1 MKQIHGPLRVSSS
14 GEDVKTLQATL
25 NQVVPAKPLYVDG
38 RLGIRTEAA
47 VREFQR
53 ANNLRCDG
61 IVGPR
66 TAAALGL
73 RYVATAP
80 VQSVSE
86 IRRRHLGAFA
96 DPDELQEAERA
107 LAAAGVD
114 EEAGIAL
121 AISAALISCHRTIY
135 RRLHRMVKNTVGV
148 PKEGQIRM
156 SGLLAST
163 YTHAIS
169 MLGSLGGA
177 PASCGPLIAG
187 SAACWPSA
195 LTGCAAELRASAAP
209 VDQQLGA
216 KFRVFSLRF
225 GEAGYWTSN
234 KAAMLLQGS
243 GEPLDTALL
252 GIMAKLLAT
261 LRW

>member
-1 MKQIHGPLRVSSS
+1 MVGSS

-25 NQVVPAKPLYVDG
+25 NQVVPAKHLVVDG
-38 RLGIRTEAA
+38 QLGMRTEAA

-73 RYVATAP
+73 SYIATAP
-80 VQSVSE
+80 VQSVTE
-86 IRRRHLGAFA
+86 IRRRHLRAVA
-96 DPDELQEAERA
+96 DPDELQEADRA

-121 AISAALISCHRTIY
+121 AISATLISCHRTIY
-135 RRLHRMVKNTVGV
+135 RRLHRMVKNTVAV
-148 PKEGQIRM
+148 PKQGQIRM
-156 SGLLAST
+156 SGLLAT
-163 YTHAIS
+163 ACTQAIS
-169 MLGSLGGA
+169 MVSTLGAA
-177 PASCGPLIAG
+177 PAGCGPLIAS
-187 SAACWPSA
+187 SAACWPPA
-195 LTGCAAELRASAAP
+195 LTACAAELGASGAP
-209 VDQQLGA
+209 ADQQLGA

-225 GEAGYWTSN
+225 GEAGYWTGV
-234 KAAMLLQGS
+234 KAVILLRGS
-243 GEPLDTALL
+243 GEQFDAALPGIMTKLL
-252 GIMAKLLAT
+252 GT